1 VRNALFLLGHPVGK
15 QPHMSPNKKQKIL
28 YETVGKRI
36 RDTRKIAKLTQE
48 GLATRVNLTRTS
60 VTNIEKGRQKLL
72 LHTLFELATAMKVPV
87 AQLMPDQREEQ
98 PQFEQKLTN
107 GLSVAEKKW
116 IVGEISKPSKT
127 KVL

>member
-1 VRNALFLLGHPVGK
+1 
-15 QPHMSPNKKQKIL
+15 M